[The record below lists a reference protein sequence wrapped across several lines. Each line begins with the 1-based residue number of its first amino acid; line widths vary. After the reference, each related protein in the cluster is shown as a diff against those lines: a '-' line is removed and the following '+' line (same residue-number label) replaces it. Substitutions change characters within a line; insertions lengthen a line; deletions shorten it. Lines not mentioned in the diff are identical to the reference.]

1 MGNNVFRVAVLT
13 VACALALSFGLVGCG
28 SAGGN
33 AGSAGTSAPAAADD
47 PFAQPIESETDALNR
62 IHDSLMRA
70 GKELPP
76 KIECDST
83 NDDGRYLVRGYEVVN
98 DGGGYSHEAT
108 WFIYSIGEDGSI
120 RDEVLFVD
128 IDPETMEPLAE

>member
-1 MGNNVFRVAVLT
+1 M

-28 SAGGN
+28 SAGGS
-33 AGSAGTSAPAAADD
+33 AGSPGASSATAADD

-76 KIECDST
+76 KLECGLKD
-83 NDDGRYLVRGYEVVN
+83 DDGRYLVRGYEVVD

-108 WFIYSIGEDGSI
+108 WFIYAVDEDGSI
-120 RDEVLFVD
+120 WDAVLLVD
-128 IDPETMEPLAE
+128 IDPETMEPMAG